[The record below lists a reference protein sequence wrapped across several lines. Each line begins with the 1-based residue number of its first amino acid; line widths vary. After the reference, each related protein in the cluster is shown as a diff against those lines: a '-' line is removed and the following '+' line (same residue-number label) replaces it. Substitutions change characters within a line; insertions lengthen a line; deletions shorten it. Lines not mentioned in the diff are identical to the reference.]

1 MHVDTLWSNVHLMT
15 LDGEG
20 LGVIR
25 DGVLACAGGR
35 IVHVGPAGSDA
46 HLQPTTRIDGE
57 GRWISPGLID
67 CHTHLVYAGN
77 RANEFEQRLQGVSYA
92 EIARAGGGIVSTVLP
107 PRNSWPA
114 KAGRACWRCVPKA

>member
-1 MHVDTLWSNVHLMT
+1 MHADTLWSNVHLIT

-25 DGVLACAGGR
+25 DGVLACADGR
-35 IVHVGPAGSDA
+35 IIHVGPAGSDA

-77 RANEFEQRLQGVSYA
+77 RAGEFEQRLEGVSY
-92 EIARAGGGIVSTVLP
+92 E
-107 PRNSWPA
+107 
-114 KAGRACWRCVPKA
+114 